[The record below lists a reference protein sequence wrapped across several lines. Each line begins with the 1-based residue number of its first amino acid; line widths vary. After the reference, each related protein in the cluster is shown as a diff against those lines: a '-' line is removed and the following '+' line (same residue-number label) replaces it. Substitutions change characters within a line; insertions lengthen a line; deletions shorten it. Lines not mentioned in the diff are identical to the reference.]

1 MSKRNPADLLSRI
14 FHKDYPL
21 NANTLSIVVGGAG
34 SGKSYFCY
42 NILLPIYLDHFDIY
56 NLIICSRTA
65 KCDATLNDALGDL
78 ERKYPHISAEMLELR
93 ELTGRCE
100 EIRARAI
107 KAEQLM
113 KISRMASYREIEK
126 YANGDLESTMDSMT
140 DFEGIQSELYLFLDD
155 LRLLLDFDSY
165 IIQDTNKP
173 QKKDGE
179 DDGESSSS
187 SSDDDGEV
195 KLDFEREKTPDPED
209 FDINYVTHTQ
219 GLCINRKVF
228 QDDKYKPR
236 VEVDWEGR
244 ELTREEYEEKA
255 ERGIYEWLRKH
266 IIKPRMKAEHYG
278 PPAQPILAIVD
289 DSVGDAELSNP
300 KSKLTQMLFLR
311 RHLHC
316 AVFILSQSTI
326 GINTNIRRNANSFH
340 LLPSLS
346 AADLDLINFRLPAH
360 FDSRALREHYISNNQ
375 NGDRNQTMTSLFCVY
390 PHDKLVDGAP
400 PCVLKYYEAAQ
411 RHE

>member
-65 KCDATLNDALGDL
+65 KCDATLNEAL
-78 ERKYPHISAEMLELR
+78 ERIEHTYPHITAEMIELG
-93 ELTGRCE
+93 ELTTRCE
-100 EIRARAI
+100 EIRVRAI
-107 KAEQLM
+107 KAEQLI
-113 KISRMASYREIEK
+113 KISKMTRYRQLEK
-126 YANGDLESTMDSMT
+126 YLNHDLERFMNSMT
-140 DFEGIQSELYLFLDD
+140 DFRVIQNELYLFLDD
-155 LRLLLDFDSY
+155 LRLLMDVSNYVVKDKNEKN
-165 IIQDTNKP
+165 NKAE
-173 QKKDGE
+173 GI
-179 DDGESSSS
+179 DDDDDSSSVS
-187 SSDDDGEV
+187 SPE
-195 KLDFEREKTPDPED
+195 PED
-209 FDINYVTHTQ
+209 YDINYTMNDPWSR

-228 QDDKYKPR
+228 QADNDVRNRPT
-236 VEVDWEGR
+236 VEVSDTNDMNKVEQEVFKWIQNHVI
-244 ELTREEYEEKA
+244 T
-255 ERGIYEWLRKH
+255 
-266 IIKPRMKAEHYG
+266 PRLKAEHFG
-278 PPAQPILAIVD
+278 PPSQPILAIVD

-300 KSKLTQMLFLR
+300 KSRFTQMLLLR

-316 AVFILSQSTI
+316 SVFILSQSTI

-346 AADLDLINFRLPAH
+346 AADLELINFRLPAH
-360 FDSRALREHYISNNQ
+360 FDGKALRDHYIANNT
-375 NGDRNQTMTSLFCVY
+375 NEDRNQCMTSLFCVY

-400 PCVLKYYEAAQ
+400 PCVTRYYDEAQ
-411 RHE
+411 SS